1 MAGGAKNDREKLSFV
16 YIAQFKAQK
25 FFQLFLSN
33 PLHSSYKWYII
44 YLKWGKVVKNV
55 QFPLK
60 VEKGERL
67 MALFGEYRHS
77 LDAKKRLFI
86 PAKLRDGLGETL
98 YITRGI
104 DNCLLVFSE
113 TEWNKI
119 TEKLLSITDE
129 LAGITKLYLFSKTI
143 DVTPDSQ
150 GRVTLSP
157 DLINHAGIDKNT
169 VIVGVG
175 NQVQIWSESAWAE
188 KERQAS
194 ENLEL
199 RQLLRRE
206 FGL

>member
-1 MAGGAKNDREKLSFV
+1 MRSV
-16 YIAQFKAQK
+16 
-25 FFQLFLSN
+25 
-33 PLHSSYKWYII
+33 YKWYII
-44 YLKWGKVVKNV
+44 YLKWGKVVENV
-55 QFPLK
+55 QFSLK
-60 VEKGERL
+60 VEKGELL

-77 LDAKKRLFI
+77 LDSKKRLFI
-86 PAKLRDGLGETL
+86 PAKLREGLGETL

-113 TEWNKI
+113 AEWNKI

-143 DVTPDSQ
+143 DVNPDSQ
-150 GRVTLSP
+150 GRVTLTP
-157 DLINHAGIDKNT
+157 DLITHAGLDKNT

-175 NQVQIWSESAWAE
+175 NQVQIWSEDAWAE